1 MLAILFVAI
10 LVFVELKYV
19 RIGAGES
26 RIVESPSEVV
36 KEAA

>member
-10 LVFVELKYV
+10 LVFIELKYV
-19 RIGAGES
+19 RIGVEEKQ
-26 RIVESPSEVV
+26 IVESKPNLV

>member
-19 RIGAGES
+19 RVGAGEG
-26 RIVESPSEVV
+26 RIVESSSDAV

>member
-19 RIGAGES
+19 RVGAEEKQV
-26 RIVESPSEVV
+26 VETKTDVM